1 MKIAIIGCGYL
12 GGRIARECLHEDDC
26 VSALVCTEASA
37 SQLQKQGVDA
47 SVLDLDAVLP
57 VLNMIKD
64 SRVFYFAPPPRSGVD
79 ESRVQRFLAAMPP
92 GQLPEKVVY
101 LSTTGVYGDCGG
113 GLVDEAH
120 AVNPQADRAQRRFSG
135 EQQFLAW
142 GQQMEVSV
150 TVLRVA
156 GIYGP
161 ERLPLAR
168 LRRGEPMVC
177 EAESPYT
184 NRIYIDDLVAVCR
197 AAMVRGVAGEIY
209 NVSDGHPGNMTD
221 YFNQVA
227 DFAGLPRPEQISLQQ
242 AQQQLSAGMLAY
254 LKESRRLDNRK
265 MLQQLGVVLRYPT
278 LALGLKA
285 IGSEVTES
293 NP

>member
-1 MKIAIIGCGYL
+1 MKIVIIGCGYL
-12 GGRIARECLHEDDC
+12 GGRIARECLREGDF
-26 VSALVCTEASA
+26 VSALVRTEVSA
-37 SQLQKQGVDA
+37 LQLQNQGVEA
-47 SVLDLDAVLP
+47 IALDLDTALPAV
-57 VLNMIKD
+57 NMIKD
-64 SRVFYFAPPPRSGVD
+64 SRVFYFAPPPRSGVE
-79 ESRVQRFLAAMPP
+79 ESRLQRFLAAMPS

-113 GLVDEAH
+113 ELVDENH
-120 AVNPQADRAQRRFSG
+120 AVNPLAERALRRFSG
-135 EQQFLAW
+135 EQQVLGW
-142 GQQMEVSV
+142 GQQMRVPV

-168 LRRGEPMVC
+168 LQRGEPMVC
-177 EAESPYT
+177 EAESPTT

-242 AQQQLSAGMLAY
+242 AQQQLSAGMLSY

-278 LALGLKA
+278 LELGLKA
-285 IGSEVTES
+285 IGTGTVE
-293 NP
+293 